1 MVIGMRCVIHGASI
15 TVGTT
20 VGTMAGILG
29 DTVLGLVI
37 TMVGTDGIDGE
48 ILTDGITV
56 GTMDGAEDSVLRL
69 FMILGMDTIRSMD
82 QDGEVVLGME
92 EIDGTTVGT
101 TDMVG
106 ITGLERQIITL
117 PIIIVVE

>member
-1 MVIGMRCVIHGASI
+1 
-15 TVGTT
+15 
-20 VGTMAGILG
+20 
-29 DTVLGLVI
+29 
-37 TMVGTDGIDGE
+37 
-48 ILTDGITV
+48 
-56 GTMDGAEDSVLRL
+56 MDGAEDSVLRL

>member
-1 MVIGMRCVIHGASI
+1 
-15 TVGTT
+15 
-20 VGTMAGILG
+20 
-29 DTVLGLVI
+29 
-37 TMVGTDGIDGE
+37 
-48 ILTDGITV
+48 
-56 GTMDGAEDSVLRL
+56 MDGAEDSVLRL

-101 TDMVG
+101 KDMVG